1 MPISWYITLFYFNY
15 QHPEEDTSCPS
26 ILPYNLSHPLYSSGK
41 VGLSAT
47 FLLGMNVYCSGF
59 LPIASFWNHMKLFLP
74 KEIYTEFQHLNHE
87 IGQLLKE
94 AYSLRENVERLPG
107 NDRDT
112 EIKGKL
118 ASLHSKLNEYS
129 KQARTRETLSSAL
142 ISEEEQLRTK
152 LAAMEEEQVCFNIS
166 CICVSRQLN

>member
-1 MPISWYITLFYFNY
+1 
-15 QHPEEDTSCPS
+15 
-26 ILPYNLSHPLYSSGK
+26 
-41 VGLSAT
+41 
-47 FLLGMNVYCSGF
+47 
-59 LPIASFWNHMKLFLP
+59 MKLFLP
-74 KEIYTEFQHLNHE
+74 KEIYTEFQHINHE

-166 CICVSRQLN
+166 CICVSRQLNYVWEVVVNQNYLYSLSRFSQGHVWGCPHLVLGTSAWVPTQNGVVFTP

>member
-1 MPISWYITLFYFNY
+1 
-15 QHPEEDTSCPS
+15 
-26 ILPYNLSHPLYSSGK
+26 
-41 VGLSAT
+41 
-47 FLLGMNVYCSGF
+47 
-59 LPIASFWNHMKLFLP
+59 MKLFLP

-118 ASLHSKLNEYS
+118 ASLYSKLNEYS